1 MTETPAADNS
11 FVEGNHPDAYDP
23 RGNFNGNQEQSPA
36 TDKYDALA
44 ATGAVPPRAQVAP
57 VASEAAGYLA
67 PGGGVRQSIRDRI
80 AAARPYVA
88 ETVEV
93 PEWDSTIEVRSISL
107 GERQAVMA
115 DIMGEDG
122 TVNTQE
128 IEAQF
133 ILACSYDPE
142 TGEKV
147 FSHDDL
153 AFIQSR
159 AAGPADRVGKAAM
172 RLSGMG
178 ATEET
183 AKKS

>member
-1 MTETPAADNS
+1 MTETPAVDNG
-11 FVEGNHPDAYDP
+11 FVEGNHPQAYDG
-23 RGNFNGNQEQSPA
+23 RGNFTGNIQAAPEQVTPV
-36 TDKYDALA
+36 LA
-44 ATGAVPPRAQVAP
+44 ET
-57 VASEAAGYLA
+57 AGYLA
-67 PGGGVRQSIRDRI
+67 PGATVRPSIRDRI
-80 AAARPYVA
+80 AAARPYVS
-88 ETVEV
+88 ETIEV
-93 PEWDSTIEVRSISL
+93 PEWDATIEVRSISL

-115 DIMGEDG
+115 DIMTEDG

-128 IEAQF
+128 IEANF

-147 FSHDDL
+147 FAHDDL
-153 AFIQSR
+153 EFIQSR

-178 ATEET
+178 ATEDA

>member
-1 MTETPAADNS
+1 MSTVTETPAADNG
-11 FVEGNHPDAYDP
+11 FVEGNHPDAYDA
-23 RGNFNGNQEQSPA
+23 RGNFNGDAPAAPEQVTP
-36 TDKYDALA
+36 
-44 ATGAVPPRAQVAP
+44 VP
-57 VASEAAGYLA
+57 SETAGYLA
-67 PGGGVRQSIRDRI
+67 PGGTPRPSIRERI
-80 AAARPYVA
+80 ARARPYVS

-128 IEAQF
+128 IEANF

-153 AFIQSR
+153 PFIQSR

-178 ATEET
+178 ATEDA